1 MVDDVFGHPRLAR
14 VYDPLDPDRSDLDV
28 YEAIVDELG
37 ARRVLDI
44 GSGTGTLACR
54 LALRGIDVVGLDP
67 AAASVDVARGKDG
80 ADLVRWVVGDVR
92 ALPEVEVDLVL
103 MTANVAQVFV
113 TDEDWH
119 ATLAAARDAVVP
131 GGHLVFESRVPER
144 EAWTSWNPA
153 ESTHSAD
160 VEGIGVVTSEHEV
173 TEVALPLV
181 SFRTTLVFEDDGE
194 EVVSHSTLRFRGRD
208 EITSALAEHGFTV
221 LEVRDAPDRPG
232 LEWVFLAVR
241 TGLA

>member
-1 MVDDVFGHPRLAR
+1 MVDNVFGLPRLAQ

-28 YEAIVDELG
+28 YEVIVDELG

-54 LALRGIDVVGLDP
+54 LALRGFDVIGLDP
-67 AAASVDVARGKDG
+67 ASASVDVARRKDG
-80 ADLVRWVVGDVR
+80 ADQVRWVVGDVR

-119 ATLAAARDAVVP
+119 ATLAAARDALAP
-131 GGHLVFESRVPER
+131 GGHLVCETRVPER
-144 EAWTSWNPA
+144 EGWQLWNPVDSYA
-153 ESTHSAD
+153 RAD
-160 VEGIGVVTSEHEV
+160 VEGIGVVTSETEV

-181 SFRTTLVFEDDGE
+181 SFRATLVFEADGE
-194 EVVSHSTLRFRGRD
+194 RVVSHSTLRFRGRE
-208 EITSALAEHGFTV
+208 EITEALAAHGFTV
-221 LEVRDAPDRPG
+221 REVRDAPDRPG
-232 LEWVFLAVR
+232 REWVFVAER
-241 TGLA
+241 R